1 MRRFLHL
8 YAGELNRL
16 VKYKIVF
23 FSLLVSLIWV
33 AIVVLSDR
41 ATAVALLPTLI
52 GMDAG
57 MMSIILLGAS
67 FYFEKQEGTMHSLL
81 VSPVP
86 VTQVLFAKV
95 LSAITAGLVSMLM
108 VAGLAWI
115 VHGASVSFGRM
126 ALVVIVMVASHT
138 AIGYLFIFKSKDF
151 ITMLVRIMGVLLLF
165 YVPAVLV
172 PLGIITDDWMWVA
185 LLSPTYAGSF
195 LLESL
200 YGTASAGY
208 LVFAALY
215 LMAIAAVIYPLFV
228 YPRFVRIAVEG

>member
-8 YAGELNRL
+8 YVGELRRL
-16 VKYKIVF
+16 IKYKIVF

-33 AIVVLSDR
+33 AIVVLSDKT
-41 ATAVALLPTLI
+41 TAVALVPTLI

-67 FYFEKQEGTMHSLL
+67 FYFEKQEGTIHSLL

-86 VTQVLFAKV
+86 VAQVLLAKV
-95 LSAITAGLVSMLM
+95 LSAISAGLVSMLM

-115 VHGASVSFGRM
+115 VHGAAVSFGWM

-138 AIGYLFIFKSKDF
+138 AIGYVFILISKDF
-151 ITMLVRIMGVLLLF
+151 MSMLVRIMGVLLLF
-165 YVPAVLV
+165 YVPAILV
-172 PLGIITDDWMWVA
+172 PLGIITEEWLWVA

-200 YGTASAGY
+200 YKTVSSGLLA
-208 LVFAALY
+208 FAALY
-215 LMAIAAVIYPLFV
+215 LTAIAGVIYPLAV
-228 YPRFVRIAVEG
+228 YPRFLRIAVEG